1 MSVPEGPKQVFDF
14 NADGQ
19 LACFAHHQS
28 ICEDCRLNSVEAD
41 FFGGEDK
48 GFRKYPPISNK
59 NGRGALLRGELA
71 RFHPESDPQIVDPN
85 DTTISKPDR
94 EKLNSSTKALRTY
107 YCTICKLTW
116 LVGKDGEAAARDHP
130 SHNSFYDSNLAP
142 LRSLY
147 ISTDYY
153 CTGSGSSC
161 SRGDIGVY
169 SGPGSKFN
177 IKDTCPKPTFHHIN
191 SSVCS

>member
-130 SHNSFYDSNLAP
+130 SHNSFYDSNLAL

-161 SRGDIGVY
+161 SRGGIGVY

-177 IKDTCPKPTFHHIN
+177 IKDTCSKPTFHHIN